1 MANTKR
7 KRRKEFEL
15 SNSHLVSLGL
25 IGFGFLYLLSLLS
38 FSIDDLPAWVPF
50 SHTAD
55 PMRPAV
61 NFLGPPGATWAGM
74 SFYTIGVTSYLIP
87 AIMIWFGA
95 ARLIKKIQISKM
107 GLIGFGIFLVSGCC
121 LMHYQNWFLQSGSF
135 HISGT
140 GGIIGEYVGEK
151 FVGMTGN
158 VGSFLIMSTAYCAAA
173 LLITRVH
180 PGQILKAFIA
190 SYKSLKKWRD
200 NRVYS
205 KANENDRLLI
215 QKKKLEKEQKRIE
228 KKIGKTIRLDQKEQS
243 EEITNKEIKEHPPLQ
258 EDSLEENLPA
268 ENGNIETAEEV
279 ITAEPKIYDA
289 SVRSAEE
296 AKERKPSIAEVLAAN
311 KSAVNRVNGSNFSA
325 PKEVEFPGYKLP
337 DIDLLNFESQSEQ
350 KPTDK
355 NLLIQ
360 TQKTIIETLD
370 NFNVNVTA
378 GDITRGPTVTRYE
391 IYPSKGLRVNRITAL
406 EADIARATKA
416 ERINILAPI
425 PGKDTVGIEIAN
437 NEKVTVALRELFE
450 DPVFTDPQHKIP
462 IALGKDV
469 YGKTVIGDL
478 AKMPHLLVAGAT
490 GAGKSVCINGIIAS
504 MLYRFTPDEL
514 RFIMIDPKIVE
525 MKGYNNLPHQI
536 VPVVTDSKKVLLA
549 LRWVVNEMERRY
561 QLFAKLNLR
570 NFDAFNTR
578 EQNKETENEQG
589 EFFDASGQSKLD
601 FDPTK
606 EATKNNNSVEDSEWE
621 YEEVEVE
628 VEVEYEEGEKEG
640 EWQEVGSEDSI
651 KNQSDDS
658 KPQTHSED
666 ILANHS
672 EVSKE
677 EYLRNK
683 GILDSVDDDDEE
695 KIPERLPYIVV
706 IIDELADLM
715 QTAPADVEQAIARIA
730 QKARAAGIH
739 LIIATQTPRAD
750 VVTGIIKANIPSRIA
765 FQVSSSLDSRVILDN
780 KGAEKLVGKGDMLYL
795 PPGSAQLQRAQG
807 ALITD
812 KECVS
817 VVDFCSEQASPI
829 FAQEIED
836 SINGKSEE
844 SEEISEEDEAI
855 IEKCLEVIQ
864 VEHRASTSLLQRRL
878 RLGYTRA
885 ARMMDILEMRG
896 IIGPGDGAKPRE
908 ILVDLAN

>member
-15 SNSHLVSLGL
+15 SNSHLFSLGL
-25 IGFGFLYLLSLLS
+25 IGFGFLYLLSLVS
-38 FSIDDLPAWVPF
+38 FSLNDLPAWVPF
-50 SHTAD
+50 SHSANPT
-55 PMRPAV
+55 RPAI
-61 NFLGPPGATWAGM
+61 NYLGPPGATWAGM

-87 AIMIWFGA
+87 AIMIWFGV
-95 ARLIKKIQISKM
+95 ARLLKKARTSKIALL
-107 GLIGFGIFLVSGCC
+107 GLGILLVSGCC
-121 LMHYQNWFLQSGSF
+121 LMHYQKWFLQSGPF
-135 HISGT
+135 NISGT
-140 GGIIGEYVGEK
+140 GGIIGEYVGDK

-158 VGSFLIMSTAYCAAA
+158 VGSFIIMSAAYCAAA

-180 PGQILKAFIA
+180 PGQILQALV
-190 SYKSLKKWRD
+190 SLYKSLEKWRE
-200 NRVYS
+200 NRTYS

-215 QKKKLEKEQKRIE
+215 QKKKLEKEQRRIE
-228 KKIGKTIRLDQKEQS
+228 KKIGKTIQLDQKEKSKEAKKETPPPEDSS
-243 EEITNKEIKEHPPLQ
+243 EETVTEKSADIDTE
-258 EDSLEENLPA
+258 
-268 ENGNIETAEEV
+268 EEV
-279 ITAEPKIYDA
+279 VIAEPKIYDA
-289 SVRSAEE
+289 SVRSAEQNT
-296 AKERKPSIAEVLAAN
+296 ERKPSIAEVLAAN
-311 KSAVNRVNGSNFSA
+311 KSAGNRVNGSDFSA

-337 DIDLLNFESQSEQ
+337 DIDLLNYESQSDR

-360 TQKTIIETLD
+360 TQKTIVETLD

-450 DPVFTDPQHKIP
+450 DPGFTDPQHKIP

-514 RFIMIDPKIVE
+514 RFIMIDPKVVE
-525 MKGYNNLPHQI
+525 MQIYNDLPHQI

-561 QLFAKLNLR
+561 QLFAKLNIR
-570 NFDAFNTR
+570 NFDAFNSR
-578 EQNKETENEQG
+578 DQNSETEDDHD

-601 FDPTK
+601 FNTTK
-606 EATKNNNSVEDSEWE
+606 EIAESKDPEEGGEWE
-621 YEEVEVE
+621 YEYEEVE
-628 VEVEYEEGEKEG
+628 VEVEYEEGEKAG
-640 EWQEVGSEDSI
+640 EWHEVNTEDQSSSEPDEL
-651 KNQSDDS
+651 KPQVHSDDIVGGDS
-658 KPQTHSED
+658 
-666 ILANHS
+666 A
-672 EVSKE
+672 VSKE
-677 EYLRNK
+677 EHLRNK
-683 GILDSVDDDDEE
+683 DIVNSVDDAVEE

-812 KECVS
+812 DECTS
-817 VVDFCSEQASPI
+817 VVNFCSEQASPI

-836 SINGKSEE
+836 SINGNTGEDEE
-844 SEEISEEDEAI
+844 VSEEDEEI

-864 VEHRASTSLLQRRL
+864 VERRASTSLLQRRL